1 MGPEVPLNRRNTKQE
16 ALFQSKN
23 SRKTKI
29 KEQYFLDRTYYVNL
43 FKKNQCSH
51 VVYTQGDTA
60 QKGQTAHHD
69 HVNSTLLPRK
79 PQ

>member
-29 KEQYFLDRTYYVNL
+29 KEQYFLERTYYVNL
-43 FKKNQCSH
+43 FLKISVATWFILKVIQH
-51 VVYTQGDTA
+51 KRGKQHTMT
-60 QKGQTAHHD
+60 T
-69 HVNSTLLPRK
+69 
-79 PQ
+79 